1 MPLRSC
7 AWFFVLLLLH
17 LIGITNIISII
28 FIYFSFIAIT
38 VTLLKV
44 YNIVEGVQHVDLTH
58 VHTAV
63 ITTIVW

>member
-17 LIGITNIISII
+17 LIGITNVISII

-38 VTLLKV
+38 VT